1 MTQLTNNAIV
11 LQEEFNLLGNFNK
24 RLLKTLQELQ
34 PTLDGNDLDLLG
46 LLLYRVGRGNALIR
60 LTEGAVN
67 EYFQNMPIPED
78 LLEEEELKVWT
89 ANREQWQNKCISAVR
104 SGHLQTMAP
113 LVSTSEKMENALFV
127 AEENS
132 RGENQLF
139 VRKYFDAR
147 NIIVERM
154 NVLLRDSDKQLI
166 TGGPGTGKTYSVQE
180 IIGNRTANYAAPS
193 GKAAKNLNA
202 DGQTIHQ
209 LLGSNP
215 ITGAFKYNK
224 NNPLPSGKVYVI
236 DEASM
241 IDYEIFAALLQA
253 IPDDAK
259 LFILGDKDQLPAVGV
274 GDVFAELLEKYSKN
288 KLEKTDTVRFSGQI
302 LGVAQAVNKGP
313 EGNAE
318 IDSIPEIEIYGKG
331 SSKDCPIALYPNFD
345 GKKFAEEWVQANYNS
360 FDSLKQ
366 LKAAWKDVSYDNLPH
381 GMICEGSEK
390 YPELFTLCQNA
401 WDEVVENAR
410 ILCCENKGPRGVS
423 TLNELVIEQL
433 KGKESFRIMMVTHNL
448 HDMGLSN
455 GDTGLLISG
464 YIFFKKKNH
473 FYVVPKASISSDN
486 IVDSFA
492 MTIHKSQGSGY
503 VNVAVVLSEIQDSPL
518 LNRQILYT
526 AITRAKDIFENPV
539 WNSETRHLDRDI
551 KVYGSCVILADK
563 ETVKKTMAK
572 KEKRETGIV

>member
-193 GKAAKNLNA
+193 GRLQK
-202 DGQTIHQ
+202 I
-209 LLGSNP
+209 SMP
-215 ITGAFKYNK
+215 TGK
-224 NNPLPSGKVYVI
+224 PSI
-236 DEASM
+236 SFWE
-241 IDYEIFAALLQA
+241 A
-253 IPDDAK
+253 IP
-259 LFILGDKDQLPAVGV
+259 LQVHSSIIRTTRC
-274 GDVFAELLEKYSKN
+274 LL
-288 KLEKTDTVRFSGQI
+288 VRCMS
-302 LGVAQAVNKGP
+302 LTKQA
-313 EGNAE
+313 
-318 IDSIPEIEIYGKG
+318 
-331 SSKDCPIALYPNFD
+331 
-345 GKKFAEEWVQANYNS
+345 
-360 FDSLKQ
+360 
-366 LKAAWKDVSYDNLPH
+366 
-381 GMICEGSEK
+381 
-390 YPELFTLCQNA
+390 
-401 WDEVVENAR
+401 
-410 ILCCENKGPRGVS
+410 
-423 TLNELVIEQL
+423 
-433 KGKESFRIMMVTHNL
+433 
-448 HDMGLSN
+448 
-455 GDTGLLISG
+455 
-464 YIFFKKKNH
+464 
-473 FYVVPKASISSDN
+473 
-486 IVDSFA
+486 
-492 MTIHKSQGSGY
+492 
-503 VNVAVVLSEIQDSPL
+503 
-518 LNRQILYT
+518 
-526 AITRAKDIFENPV
+526 
-539 WNSETRHLDRDI
+539 
-551 KVYGSCVILADK
+551 
-563 ETVKKTMAK
+563 
-572 KEKRETGIV
+572 